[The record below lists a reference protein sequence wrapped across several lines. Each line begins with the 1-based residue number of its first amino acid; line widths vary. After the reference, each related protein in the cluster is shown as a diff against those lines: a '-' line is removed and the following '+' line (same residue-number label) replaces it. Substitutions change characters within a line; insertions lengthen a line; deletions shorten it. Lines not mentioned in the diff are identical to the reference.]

1 MRIHEYNIPR
11 YKERLAAFR
20 KYRAL
25 VDKLTERVAHLVH
38 GIEKRKFREWDL
50 DHIIPVKYGFK
61 NDIPAEKIAKLS
73 NLRMISHQQN
83 TAKGQKLTHPLSI
96 LECNDIV

>member
-50 DHIIPVKYGFK
+50 DHIIP
-61 NDIPAEKIAKLS
+61 AEYSQRPKINTS
-73 NLRMISHQQN
+73 TFNPRMQ
-83 TAKGQKLTHPLSI
+83 
-96 LECNDIV
+96 